1 MWTRKAVV
9 YVGLGTILVLFSP
22 FINNLQLFLLGT
34 TILGFVAVHSLVNT
48 RPIDVKITRS
58 FDSDQVFE
66 NSDVTIDLII
76 QNKGRSVG
84 FLEIYDNL
92 PSEVEVNNGSNHTII
107 RLKKDELVVNKY
119 HLECRLRGQ
128 YRLGN
133 PSLRIYNPSFLFYY
147 EADIESKSSLVVLPQ
162 IEQIEGIDLSTDF
175 PKMYQGAM
183 PIRRIGTSGE
193 FYGIREY
200 FPGDDFKNINWR
212 VFGRTRKLM
221 VNQFEREDIS
231 DIMFVLDARE
241 ISGTGTILRNP
252 LNYSC
257 RAAASLTSF
266 FLRAR
271 NRVGLTIYGE
281 TVNVIPPDTGE
292 RHLYRILTAL
302 AEVKAGGSLGL
313 HTVLG
318 DLRNFTP
325 RSPVMVLS
333 TLENDSTSTNAL
345 REITARGFKL
355 TVIAPDTLDYDRDS
369 RIISPTVYFT
379 ASASLDNKIT
389 EARSLGARAMRW
401 DPENVLST
409 SLAEVIR

>member
-58 FDSDQVFE
+58 FESDQVFE

>member
-58 FDSDQVFE
+58 FESDQVFE

-313 HTVLG
+313 HTVIG

>member
-1 MWTRKAVV
+1 M
-9 YVGLGTILVLFSP
+9 
-22 FINNLQLFLLGT
+22 
-34 TILGFVAVHSLVNT
+34 
-48 RPIDVKITRS
+48 
-58 FDSDQVFE
+58 
-66 NSDVTIDLII
+66 
-76 QNKGRSVG
+76 
-84 FLEIYDNL
+84 
-92 PSEVEVNNGSNHTII
+92 
-107 RLKKDELVVNKY
+107 VVNKY

>member
-9 YVGLGTILVLFSP
+9 YVGLGTILVLFAP

-66 NSDVTIDLII
+66 NSNVSIDLIV

-92 PSEVEVNNGSNHTII
+92 PSEIEVNNGSNHTII
-107 RLKKDELVVNKY
+107 RLHKDELVINKY
-119 HLECRLRGQ
+119 NVDCRLRGQ

-133 PSLRIYNPSFLFYY
+133 PRLRIYNPSFLFFY
-147 EADIESKSSLVVLPQ
+147 ESDIQSKSSLVVLPQ
-162 IEQIEGIDLSTDF
+162 IEQIEGVDLSTDF

-212 VFGRTRKLM
+212 VFGKTRKLM

-231 DIMFVLDARE
+231 DLMLVLDARE

-266 FLRAR
+266 FLRSR

-292 RHLYRILTAL
+292 RHIYRILTAL
-302 AEVKAGGSLGL
+302 AEVKAAGSLGL

-325 RSPVMVLS
+325 RSPVMVIS
-333 TLENDSTSTNAL
+333 TLENDPTCTTAL

-355 TVIAPDTLDYDRDS
+355 TVIAPDTLNYDRDS

-401 DPENVLST
+401 NPDTVLST

>member
-9 YVGLGTILVLFSP
+9 YVGLGTILVLFAP

-66 NSDVTIDLII
+66 NSNVSIDLIV

-92 PSEVEVNNGSNHTII
+92 PSEIEVNNGSNHTII
-107 RLKKDELVVNKY
+107 RLHKDELVINKY
-119 HLECRLRGQ
+119 NVNCRLRGQ

-133 PSLRIYNPSFLFYY
+133 PRLRIYNPSFLFFY
-147 EADIESKSSLVVLPQ
+147 ESDIQSKSSLVVLPQ
-162 IEQIEGIDLSTDF
+162 IEQIEGVDLSTDF

-212 VFGRTRKLM
+212 VFGKTRKLM

-231 DIMFVLDARE
+231 DLMLVLDARE

-266 FLRAR
+266 FLRSR

-302 AEVKAGGSLGL
+302 AEVKAAGSLGL

-325 RSPVMVLS
+325 RSPVMVIS
-333 TLENDSTSTNAL
+333 TLENDPTSTTAL

-389 EARSLGARAMRW
+389 EVRSLGARAMRW
-401 DPENVLST
+401 NPDTVLST

>member
-9 YVGLGTILVLFSP
+9 YVGLGTILVLFAP

-66 NSDVTIDLII
+66 DSDVSIDLIV

-92 PSEVEVNNGSNHTII
+92 PSEIEVNNGSNHTII
-107 RLKKDELVVNKY
+107 RLHKDELVINKY
-119 HLECRLRGQ
+119 NVNCRLRGQ

-133 PSLRIYNPSFLFYY
+133 PRLRIYNPSFLFFY
-147 EADIESKSSLVVLPQ
+147 ESDIQSKSSLVVLPQ
-162 IEQIEGIDLSTDF
+162 IEQIEGVDLSTDF
-175 PKMYQGAM
+175 PKMYQGAL

-212 VFGRTRKLM
+212 IFGRTRKLM

-231 DIMFVLDARE
+231 DLMLVLDARE

-257 RAAASLTSF
+257 RAAAALTSF
-266 FLRAR
+266 FLRSR

-302 AEVKAGGSLGL
+302 AEVKAAGSLGL

-325 RSPVMVLS
+325 RSPVMVIS
-333 TLENDSTSTNAL
+333 TLENDPTSTTAL

-389 EARSLGARAMRW
+389 EVRSLGARAMRW
-401 DPENVLST
+401 NPDTVLST